1 MKLFPTL
8 TAGALA
14 LAISSPAF
22 AAEVE
27 WKMTA
32 AIGEG
37 SFLYQNFMERFADN
51 VGMITQDRVNIQPPM
66 FIHGSLPSQ
75 SSYAVENY
83 RSHEPS
89 SSMKNKTLQAFVFHK
104 Q

>member
-51 VGMITQDRVNIQPPM
+51 VGMITQDRVNIQPFGAGVLAP
-66 FIHGSLPSQ
+66 
-75 SSYAVENY
+75 
-83 RSHEPS
+83 
-89 SSMKNKTLQAFVFHK
+89 AFKLHPNLH
-104 Q
+104 QN